1 MSDLL
6 IPDLSGVAETLL
18 IPLYNRA
25 MEAERPDAIMKDEKA
40 VALVRQMHYDF
51 SQMTKIR
58 MVEANK
64 VARIMLTREIDR
76 YTQDFLSRHPKS
88 VVVHIG
94 CGLDARFERVD
105 NGLVEWYDL
114 DLPEVIEL
122 RRKLIGD
129 EGGRYHL
136 LANSVFED
144 DWIDVV
150 KTHSRHHYMFL
161 AETVLV
167 YFSEAQVK
175 SLFLKLRDHF
185 PNAELV
191 FEGWTPFFIWSGNR
205 QLSRAKF
212 SGLLRWGFWSSKSIE
227 RWGEG
232 IQLLGQWGFFDKPER
247 RMATYQWMAPLFRLF
262 KPIRLFHFKL
272 GRADEEIK
280 MTTPTSSASSTRN

>member
-1 MSDLL
+1 MSDLFS
-6 IPDLSGVAETLL
+6 PDLSGVAETLL

-25 MEAERPDAIMKDEKA
+25 MESQRPDAIMKDEKA
-40 VALVRQMHYDF
+40 VALVRQMNYDF
-51 SQMTKIR
+51 NQITKIR
-58 MVEANK
+58 MLETNK

-76 YTQDFLSRHPKS
+76 YTRDFIRRYPKA

-94 CGLDARFERVD
+94 CGFDSRFERVD
-105 NGLVEWYDL
+105 NGQVEWYDL

-136 LANSVFED
+136 LASSVLED
-144 DWIDVV
+144 KWLDVV
-150 KTHSRHHYMFL
+150 KRHSRQDFMFL

-175 SLFLKLRDHF
+175 SLFFKLRDYF

-212 SGLLRWGFWSSKSIE
+212 AGLLRWGFWNSKSIE
-227 RWGEG
+227 SWGEG
-232 IQLLGQWGFFDKPER
+232 IRLLGQWGFFDKPEP
-247 RMATYQWMAPLFRLF
+247 RMAPYRWLAPIFRLF
-262 KPIRLFHFKL
+262 KPIRIFHFKL
-272 GRADEEIK
+272 GR
-280 MTTPTSSASSTRN
+280 TV